1 MGYAARAYW
10 MPEETGTAV
19 PEISVGYDTKV
30 WEDAADGD
38 VDEADSWMVGFTWK
52 DIARPD
58 DRIGVAITQ
67 PLKATSIAGGG
78 DTNEVDPLLWEIYY
92 SWKQNDSMT
101 ITPAIFGG
109 SDSFQADDDTFGAV
123 VTTAFKF

>member
-19 PEISVGYDTKV
+19 PEISVGYDTKH
-30 WEDAADGD
+30 WEDAAAGT
-38 VDEADSWMVGFTWK
+38 VDEADSWMVGLTWK
-52 DIARPD
+52 DTIQPD
-58 DRIGVAITQ
+58 DRIGVAFTQ

-78 DTNEVDPLLWEIYY
+78 ATNEVDPLLWEVYY

-109 SDSFQADDDTFGAV
+109 TNSFQGEDDTFGAV